1 MSDISSHISGN
12 VSGAA
17 TRYLLTEGRCCYLLI
32 DAISGCLFAIRLPLA
47 GCTLATLP
55 AISVYI
61 TFVILLLADRTKMQ
75 SIECRGA
82 FSIVIIDI

>member
-1 MSDISSHISGN
+1 L
-12 VSGAA
+12 A
-17 TRYLLTEGRCCYLLI
+17 EGRSRYLLI

-47 GCTLATLP
+47 GCTLAVLP

-61 TFVILLLADRTKMQ
+61 TLVNLPSADRTRMQ